1 MIVSYCV
8 KKRVTSWL
16 GKLIIRE
23 ILFLAGLI

>member
-1 MIVSYCV
+1 MIVSCSV
-8 KKRVTSWL
+8 EKRMTSWL